1 MFEILALLQCLLP
14 EIKITTM
21 RQLSQIIM
29 AMLAMS
35 GRVTMQGISRWT
47 GVGGSYR
54 TVYRFF
60 HTVIPW
66 AGLFW
71 VFFRR
76 YIYCKNDVY
85 LLAGDEVVISKAG
98 KETHGLDRFFSS
110 LVNKPIPGL
119 SFFALS
125 LVSVEKR
132 QAFPIQIEQVIKEQ
146 VEKNVESKV
155 TEIKPKEKRGR
166 GRPKGSKNKN
176 KTEVIL
182 TSELLRIQSMI
193 NSLLKLLM
201 GFISLTYLVVDGH
214 FGNNNAVQMAR
225 QTGLHIISKLR
236 CDSVLYIPYKHPES
250 DKCSRRKYGDKIDYS
265 NISDEYL
272 CSSEIDKNIKT
283 DIYQANLLHTEFAE
297 SLNVVILVKTNLKTN
312 ARSHVILFSSDLK
325 LSYDKVV
332 DYYKLRFQIE
342 FNFRDAKQFW
352 GLEDF
357 MNQGKIAVTNAA
369 NLSFFMVNLSHYLL
383 GKFRQNN
390 PGSGILDLKAHYRGL
405 LYIQEML
412 KMLPVKPDPILLSQ
426 IFAKLTSLGRIHN
439 AFTTTQP
446 S

>member
-155 TEIKPKEKRGR
+155 TEIQPKEKRGR

-201 GFISLTYLVVDGH
+201 GFVSLTYLVVDGH

-225 QTGLHIISKLR
+225 QTGLHIISKLPKR
-236 CDSVLYIPYKHPES
+236 GRGQEAGG
-250 DKCSRRKYGDKIDYS
+250 RR
-265 NISDEYL
+265 
-272 CSSEIDKNIKT
+272 
-283 DIYQANLLHTEFAE
+283 
-297 SLNVVILVKTNLKTN
+297 
-312 ARSHVILFSSDLK
+312 
-325 LSYDKVV
+325 
-332 DYYKLRFQIE
+332 
-342 FNFRDAKQFW
+342 
-352 GLEDF
+352 
-357 MNQGKIAVTNAA
+357 
-369 NLSFFMVNLSHYLL
+369 
-383 GKFRQNN
+383 
-390 PGSGILDLKAHYRGL
+390 
-405 LYIQEML
+405 
-412 KMLPVKPDPILLSQ
+412 
-426 IFAKLTSLGRIHN
+426 
-439 AFTTTQP
+439 
-446 S
+446 